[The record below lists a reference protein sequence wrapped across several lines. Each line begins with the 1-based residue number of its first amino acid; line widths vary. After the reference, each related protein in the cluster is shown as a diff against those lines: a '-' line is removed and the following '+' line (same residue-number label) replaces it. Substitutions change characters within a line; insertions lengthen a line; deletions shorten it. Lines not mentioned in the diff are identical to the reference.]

1 MNSII
6 TTTLK
11 YIYIQPEKQE
21 KLSKIKPIETF
32 PAAFLGLVPVE
43 YTVVLSIER
52 QTSYCILE
60 GKVSLHNIHISYTV
74 NN

>member
-52 QTSYCILE
+52 
-60 GKVSLHNIHISYTV
+60 
-74 NN
+74 